1 MAGSLADENDTFEE
15 LESDDEDKDEEVD
28 ESERVRTR
36 PVPGMVEEDIT
47 PVVELFSALMFL
59 CFF

>member
-1 MAGSLADENDTFEE
+1 MSGSLADENDAFEE

-36 PVPGMVEEDIT
+36 PVLRDGRRRLHT
-47 PVVELFSALMFL
+47 CS
-59 CFF
+59 